1 MSHARQGTEPTMSK
15 MIEIDWKPDD
25 RVLRQFG
32 IIALFGFSFLAVLAW
47 WELFI
52 FAIGLGEARPYV
64 AYGFAGLAGLS
75 ALFSAIAPRANL
87 PIYLGLTVLSYPIGF
102 VLSYVIMG
110 FLFFVMITPVGLF
123 FRLTGYD
130 RLHRR
135 FDREATTY
143 WTVPRPR
150 RGKES
155 YFRQF

>member
-1 MSHARQGTEPTMSK
+1 MSK
-15 MIEIDWKPDD
+15 MIEINWRPDD

-47 WELFI
+47 WELLI
-52 FAIGLGEARPYV
+52 FSVGLGEARPIV
-64 AYGFAGLAGLS
+64 TTVFAGLAGLS
-75 ALFSAIAPRANL
+75 AIFSAVAPRANL
-87 PIYLGLTVLSYPIGF
+87 PIYLGLTMLSYPIGF

-110 FLFFVMITPVGLF
+110 FLFFVMITPLGLF

-130 RLHRR
+130 PLHRK
-135 FDREATTY
+135 FDRDATTY
-143 WTVPRPR
+143 WMDPRPR